1 MPLRVKSTFGAV
13 PFAFALIAPGF
24 NPFGFATVPP
34 GLAALI
40 RLAAGALF
48 PSFAITFSPATVRA
62 VRPLITPPAPAAFI
76 VCVARLFPDAV
87 FNLPPLAV
95 APLPPLLAN
104 LPRLSRT
111 YLRAMVS

>member
-1 MPLRVKSTFGAV
+1 MPLRVRSTFGTA
-13 PFAFALIAPGF
+13 PFALALIAPGF

-40 RLAAGALF
+40 RFAAGPRFA
-48 PSFAITFSPATVRA
+48 SFAITFSPATVRA

-76 VCVARLFPDAV
+76 VCVARLLPDAV

-95 APLPPLLAN
+95 APLPPLAN